1 MKRTILNPKTVAK
14 PIAPYSHAAIV
25 EARRLLIIAGQIAM
39 DKRGK
44 VVGRGDF
51 KRQFDQVFANLGA
64 VLKAAGANFNHVVQ
78 FTTFLVDSRDIPT
91 FFQVRN
97 KLFKKIYPKRD
108 YPPNTLLVIDRL
120 ALEDLLLEVE
130 AIAALD

>member
-1 MKRTILNPKTVAK
+1 MRRTIVNPKTIAK
-14 PIAPYSHAAIV
+14 PIAPYSHVAIA
-25 EARRLLIIAGQIAM
+25 EARRLAFIAGQIAM
-39 DKRGK
+39 DKKGK
-44 VVGRGDF
+44 VVGKGDF
-51 KRQFDQVFANLGA
+51 ERQFHQVFANLNG
-64 VLKAAGANFNHVVQ
+64 VLKGIGASFNHVVQ

-97 KLFKKIYPKRD
+97 AYFKKIYPKKD

-120 ALEDLLLEVE
+120 ALEDFLLEVE